1 MFLQTANE
9 LEEATS
15 DLLERLRMENVTY
28 ADIRF
33 CPQLHTLES
42 LTSEEALLAVIKGIF
57 SPKLFYVH
65 IYTFQDYCIK
75 SIPLFYTM
83 LGFQSE
89 ALKVNKDRIYGG
101 VIVCALRSMTEEHG
115 IEMAELA
122 GKYLKVNRSTE
133 FNSYYVVNILRFIGL
148 V

>member
-28 ADIRF
+28 AEIRF

-57 SPKLFYVH
+57 TQIDISDVRSKFFKILYQ
-65 IYTFQDYCIK
+65 IYI
-75 SIPLFYTM
+75 SILYD
-83 LGFQSE
+83 
-89 ALKVNKDRIYGG
+89 V
-101 VIVCALRSMTEEHG
+101 
-115 IEMAELA
+115 
-122 GKYLKVNRSTE
+122 
-133 FNSYYVVNILRFIGL
+133 RFSIRGL
-148 V
+148 EGEQR

>member
-28 ADIRF
+28 AEIRF

-57 SPKLFYVH
+57 NPKLVYVH
-65 IYTFQDYCIK
+65 IKFFKPLYQIYI
-75 SIPLFYTM
+75 SILYD
-83 LGFQSE
+83 
-89 ALKVNKDRIYGG
+89 V
-101 VIVCALRSMTEEHG
+101 
-115 IEMAELA
+115 
-122 GKYLKVNRSTE
+122 
-133 FNSYYVVNILRFIGL
+133 RFSIRGL
-148 V
+148 EGEQR